1 MSLIEYNGESKVIKR
16 ICELLDTMSGINFE
30 VVQTLPLVDISTST
44 IYLVPKQ
51 SAEVDN
57 IYDEYI
63 NTDGT
68 SQGWELIG
76 TTEIDLTNYVQFS
89 DLSTVATS
97 GDYDDLIDKPTI
109 PTVNDGTLT
118 IQLNGENQQTFT
130 ANSSTNKTANIKA
143 VDWVSNGKLGAK
155 NLIPIPYD
163 DYDRTANGVTFKI
176 NSDGSVSLSGTAS
189 ANTNFWLRTYANTKL
204 LDDFWLPDGNY
215 IVSGG
220 YSNTIRLAFCYY
232 QNTTWKS
239 QTNVDQTEQAITV
252 DSSSATYNRI
262 AICIS
267 ITSGTNTNGVT
278 VYPMIR
284 LASDS
289 DSIWKPYAKT
299 NVELTQDKYETSI
312 ASVLGAKN
320 FVPYPYHHPY
330 CDESYVIRDI
340 TYTEEN
346 GIISVSGTCN
356 NTGNSYCQIS
366 KYSQNY
372 GTGYHEEAKTIELK
386 AGKYVLTGAIS
397 ENVYLQ
403 LSYYSKTD
411 SASTPSLT
419 VIGYDYGNGLEF
431 SVSEQLSNDNYF
443 TLFAGVKKNYATQ
456 GEKIK
461 PMIKYASDMD
471 SNFQPYAMSNKEL
484 TEAVQEHRLVNEN
497 LNSIV
502 KNGYYLGSNGNTCT
516 NKPTG
521 VGQFGLFVIKTAESS
536 LCLKQALTMPNGT
549 EYVRYCNGGTW
560 GNWTQ
565 L

>member
-1 MSLIEYNGESKVIKR
+1 MSLITYNGESKVIKR

-51 SAEVDN
+51 TAQTEN

-130 ANSSTNKTANIKA
+130 ANSSTDKTANIKA
-143 VDWVSNGKLGAK
+143 IDWASNGKLGAK

-163 DYDRTANGVTFKI
+163 DYDRTGNGVTFKI

-189 ANTNFWLRTYANTKL
+189 ANTNFWLRTYANSKL
-204 LDDFWLPDGNY
+204 FDDLWLPDGTY

-220 YSNTIRLAFCYY
+220 VSSGVRLAFCYY

-239 QTNVDQTEQAITV
+239 QINVDQTEQAITV

-267 ITSGTNTNGVT
+267 ITSGTNTNGIT

-284 LASDS
+284 LANDS
-289 DSIWKPYAKT
+289 DSTWKPYAKT

-312 ASVLGAKN
+312 ASELGAKN
-320 FVPYPYHHPY
+320 LVPYPYYHPY
-330 CDESYVIRDI
+330 YNESYVIRDI

-346 GIISVSGTCN
+346 GVISVSGTCN

-366 KYSQNY
+366 KYFINM
-372 GTGYHEEAKTIELK
+372 GNGYHDESNYIELK
-386 AGKYVLTGAIS
+386 PGKYILSGAVS
-397 ENVYLQ
+397 ENVYLHI
-403 LSYYSKTD
+403 SYYSKTD
-411 SASTPSLT
+411 TSTSPST
-419 VIGYDYGNGLEF
+419 TGIGYDYGNGLEF
-431 SVSEQLSNDNYF
+431 YISEQMASDYYF
-443 TLFAGVKKNYATQ
+443 VLFAGVKKNYATQ
-456 GEKIK
+456 GEKMK
-461 PMIKYASDMD
+461 PMIRYASDSD
-471 SNFQPYAMSNKEL
+471 DTWQPYVMTNKEL
-484 TEAVQEHRLVNEN
+484 TEVVQEHRLTNEN
-497 LNSIV
+497 LNNIYKS
-502 KNGYYLGSNGNTCT
+502 GFYLGSSGNTVT

-521 VGQFGLFVIKTAESS
+521 VLQFGLLVIRTAESNFS
-536 LCLKQALTMPNGT
+536 FKQALTTQTGT
-549 EYVRYCNGGTW
+549 EYVRYCANGTW